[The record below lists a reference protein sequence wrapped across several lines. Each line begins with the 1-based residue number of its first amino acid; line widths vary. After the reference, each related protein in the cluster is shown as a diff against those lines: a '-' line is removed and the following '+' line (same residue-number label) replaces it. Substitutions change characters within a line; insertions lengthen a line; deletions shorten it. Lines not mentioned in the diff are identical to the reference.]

1 MTPLELL
8 GFCREKD
15 VKAVD
20 FRFVDFPGI
29 WQHFTIPI
37 DKLEEDCFEDS
48 RFRIASYGQARIA
61 QYDINIKPDQVR
73 R

>member
-29 WQHFTIPI
+29 WQHFTIPVA
-37 DKLEEDCFEDS
+37 KLEEEVFEEELEFLPED
-48 RFRIASYGQARIA
+48 
-61 QYDINIKPDQVR
+61 K
-73 R
+73 